1 MKHTFRHTFH
11 TIGGRTGEF
20 ARDVGFETAH
30 LARRFGGRTAH
41 LARRVGRRRGL
52 LGLAQH
58 PQAPIPERTA
68 GPSSAASSAAGS
80 SAANGLP
87 GDRARRP
94 PNG

>member
-1 MKHTFRHTFH
+1 MKIL
-11 TIGGRTGEF
+11 TIGRL
-20 ARDVGFETAH
+20 VG
-30 LARRFGGRTAH
+30 LAAIGAAYVHGKRGGDLT
-41 LARRVGRRRGL
+41 LASIADTMNYLWSSVSER